1 MSMTNRRG
9 RSVLAIGLC
18 VVAMAIVTA
27 GCGSSSSTSSA
38 GGALKLK
45 IGFSG
50 DFSGPVA
57 PYDVPVL
64 NGMKMA
70 AKEINAKGGLNG
82 VTVDVLGEDNKS
94 NQAGAVQAAQD
105 LLDKGYKTQVLTTVD
120 GMIAVGQLVS
130 KGGGI
135 LAGGMATTP
144 SIIHSVGDRAFS
156 LIFSDMA
163 QAAVSAQ
170 RACDYGYKTAY
181 LLVGPEYDYTK
192 FMPRYFEKAFAHICG
207 GKVIGSVDY
216 KLGQSDFGAQ
226 VTKIQQANPKPEV
239 IFSGIFLPDTGPFL
253 KRLRSV
259 GITTPFMGG
268 DGNDSKFFVDSTGS
282 AAGGVIYTAHGAAT
296 PGSELA
302 KFYTDYKRLMGKD
315 VESYTFEAV
324 GRDTVYALAQVAAQA
339 KSTDPDKL
347 LKGVLAIKNM
357 DLVTGKISSIDPTT
371 HYPQKQVFQVKMVGE
386 KRTFLAPLQ
395 PSYVPPPQYK

>member
-105 LLDKGYKTQVLTTVD
+105 GAD
-120 GMIAVGQLVS
+120 GAAGEGLKFHLHPARAVQ
-130 KGGGI
+130 
-135 LAGGMATTP
+135 
-144 SIIHSVGDRAFS
+144 
-156 LIFSDMA
+156 
-163 QAAVSAQ
+163 Q
-170 RACDYGYKTAY
+170 RA
-181 LLVGPEYDYTK
+181 LEV
-192 FMPRYFEKAFAHICG
+192 
-207 GKVIGSVDY
+207 S
-216 KLGQSDFGAQ
+216 GQ
-226 VTKIQQANPKPEV
+226 I
-239 IFSGIFLPDTGPFL
+239 L
-253 KRLRSV
+253 
-259 GITTPFMGG
+259 
-268 DGNDSKFFVDSTGS
+268 
-282 AAGGVIYTAHGAAT
+282 
-296 PGSELA
+296 
-302 KFYTDYKRLMGKD
+302 
-315 VESYTFEAV
+315 
-324 GRDTVYALAQVAAQA
+324 
-339 KSTDPDKL
+339 
-347 LKGVLAIKNM
+347 
-357 DLVTGKISSIDPTT
+357 
-371 HYPQKQVFQVKMVGE
+371 
-386 KRTFLAPLQ
+386 
-395 PSYVPPPQYK
+395 